1 MSLQVAIREA
11 AAGALAGCLLIVTQR
26 DGQYRADMFGMVYDQ
41 AQRGLRLNT
50 PEAIHGSLLGYKEL
64 FLEGKMVRNSKLRSP
79 RLPMLTKSIFQF
91 MHDRYTE
98 VCDQILSFKDHRDP
112 LVRRAVVELIPTLAS
127 YNHADFTAHYLHK
140 TMLYLLG
147 QLRNN
152 RDRTTSFLAIG
163 HVAMQV
169 KSAMA
174 PYLDPIL
181 GSIKEGLLQRGKK
194 GAPSEE
200 SIFQCI
206 GMLAQSVGRAL
217 TKHMHELLDLMFA
230 YGLSPALETALTQ
243 LGRDIPPL
251 LPEIQGEATTLPMV

>member
-1 MSLQVAIREA
+1 
-11 AAGALAGCLLIVTQR
+11 
-26 DGQYRADMFGMVYDQ
+26 
-41 AQRGLRLNT
+41 
-50 PEAIHGSLLGYKEL
+50 
-64 FLEGKMVRNSKLRSP
+64 
-79 RLPMLTKSIFQF
+79 MLTKSIFQF

>member
-1 MSLQVAIREA
+1 MS
-11 AAGALAGCLLIVTQR
+11 
-26 DGQYRADMFGMVYDQ
+26 
-41 AQRGLRLNT
+41 
-50 PEAIHGSLLGYKEL
+50 
-64 FLEGKMVRNSKLRSP
+64 
-79 RLPMLTKSIFQF
+79 
-91 MHDRYTE
+91 DRFTE

-127 YNHADFTAHYLHK
+127 YNHTDFTTHYLHK

-147 QLRNN
+147 QLKNN
-152 RDRTTSFLAIG
+152 RDRTTSFHAIG

-181 GSIKEGLLQRGKK
+181 ASIKEGLQQRGKK

-206 GMLAQSVGRAL
+206 GMLAQSVGQAL

-230 YGLSPALETALTQ
+230 YGLSPALEHALTQ
-243 LGRDIPPL
+243 LGKDIPPL
-251 LPEIQGEATTLPMV
+251 LPEIQGETSFFFS